1 MGEKG
6 TTLFLVKTVEHNCSN
21 DLFLKMRS
29 FLALSF
35 KVFVQLGKFW
45 ESARDAFSGKLSTN
59 TIGKMQLMI
68 LITRNY
74 LIAKNGQES

>member
-1 MGEKG
+1 MLLRGQMLRGEMIS
-6 TTLFLVKTVEHNCSN
+6 TLLG
-21 DLFLKMRS
+21 LI
-29 FLALSF
+29 F

-45 ESARDAFSGKLSTN
+45 ESATRDAFSGKLSTN